1 MGIAFFYE
9 NSSIQNA
16 NLYAFWRWKRALVYQ
31 VGVISDQVHL
41 YPAQRGH
48 QETVVYVYRVYHI
61 AARSLSMLSKADRFF
76 LILLY

>member
-48 QETVVYVYRVYHI
+48 QETVVY
-61 AARSLSMLSKADRFF
+61 AL
-76 LILLY
+76 